1 MLGPRYVSL
10 GGQRNLCAGCNRVPR
25 EVQIRP
31 VLSFP
36 RCGETRRLCQL
47 CGESTRFPGL
57 PFACHGQRVR
67 ISDATTTTTWNSPTR
82 EYIDERKDAM
92 QEGAILQSCDGVAF
106 EQREWERGVQDSS
119 SSSAGRLVAALPNF
133 DDGARAARNRSQ
145 LPPWPPPDIIGP
157 TDVSCCS
164 LLAQIVRKRLCK
176 TTKHDYSDRPS
187 ICIECLLTVRF
198 HRCHQRWTP
207 RPWFEAL
214 PSPPT
219 SSERASDS
227 SGTGTKYG
235 EVTIR
240 QPSDIKHQPRLS
252 RGT

>member
-133 DDGARAARNRSQ
+133 DDGAMFRAARNRSQ
-145 LPPWPPPDIIGP
+145 SGLGPWA
-157 TDVSCCS
+157 VRAFCS
-164 LLAQIVRKRLCK
+164 LRIFPMLHDEHLGLA
-176 TTKHDYSDRPS
+176 
-187 ICIECLLTVRF
+187 EF
-198 HRCHQRWTP
+198 
-207 RPWFEAL
+207 A
-214 PSPPT
+214 
-219 SSERASDS
+219 S
-227 SGTGTKYG
+227 SGLLLVMQTLLSIKVLISMCSCPVAKSGSRPCVPSSVLAPYG
-235 EVTIR
+235 EVQHLLELQHHSHPIYKRSTRYAIA
-240 QPSDIKHQPRLS
+240 LS
-252 RGT
+252 IC